1 MEMNPNSTQANEE
14 VLNQVFAVVTQR
26 AEEQGYTSQD
36 AYPFCLGYTQSM
48 LQSLAQKHP
57 EILVTLAQWYLKP
70 Q

>member
-1 MEMNPNSTQANEE
+1 MEMNLNSTRSNKE
-14 VLNQVFAVVTQR
+14 VLNEVFATVTKR

-48 LQSLAQKHP
+48 LESLAQKHP